1 MSEQQKR
8 RDETPATV
16 EQIAAAMSTLGMY
29 HGENT
34 PEEHAEEAARLG
46 GADAYR
52 VRMVNAL
59 LGVVQTEAA
68 LTDTVKLDDDAH
80 HAAWEQQLT
89 AAGAGLDESP
99 AKRVEFIR
107 WQVLRAGTPL
117 RLMAQ
122 NREVGPI
129 PLAAAHAAT
138 GLHTL
143 LGVIAASQ
151 NAVAQ
156 GDVATLAAQVEQLQ
170 AAREALET
178 AIGNTD
184 LLLDKLKSVGL

>member
-1 MSEQQKR
+1 MSEPHTADEVGPVTVQQI
-8 RDETPATV
+8 T
-16 EQIAAAMSTLGMY
+16 AAMAALGMY
-29 HGENT
+29 HGAGT
-34 PEEHAEEAARLG
+34 PQEHDREAARLG

-59 LGVVQTEAA
+59 LGMVQTEALGA
-68 LTDTVKLDDDAH
+68 DAVNLSDDAR

-89 AAGAGLDESP
+89 TAGCGLREDP
-99 AKRVEFIR
+99 VKRVEFIR

-122 NREVGPI
+122 HHETGPI

-151 NAVAQ
+151 SAVAT
-156 GDVATLAAQVEQLQ
+156 GDVTTLAAQAPHLRS
-170 AAREALET
+170 AREALQS
-178 AIGNTD
+178 AIDNTD
-184 LLLDKLKSVGL
+184 LLLNMLKSVDL